1 MDEQKP
7 TGRPSLFTP
16 ELGDRICAEVMAGNP
31 LVRICAADDMP
42 HPATVY
48 RWFREHKSFC
58 DNYARA
64 KEDQAD
70 YFVEDILQIAD
81 LSTPEDI
88 QVARL
93 RVDTRKWA
101 ASKYK
106 PKKYGDKLTQDVT
119 AEVTVKAES
128 NLISEVLKNVPTDAL
143 EKIISEHPES

>member
-1 MDEQKP
+1 MAA
-7 TGRPSLFTP
+7 GRPTKFT
-16 ELGDRICAEVMAGNP
+16 EKLGDEICSYVMAGMP
-31 LVRICAADDMP
+31 LVRICALENMP

-48 RWFREHKSFC
+48 RWFREHQLFC

-81 LSTPEDI
+81 EARPDDV
-88 QVARL
+88 QVAKL

-106 PKKYGDKLTQDVT
+106 PKKYGDRLMSENRSVDEHGNTVDPVTNIMIGLRESDRAILDRWKKKLGD
-119 AEVTVKAES
+119 K
-128 NLISEVLKNVPTDAL
+128 
-143 EKIISEHPES
+143 

>member
-1 MDEQKP
+1 MAKI
-7 TGRPSLFTP
+7 GRPTLFTP

-48 RWFREHKSFC
+48 RWFRENKSFC

-81 LSTPEDI
+81 IATPEDI

-106 PKKYGDKLTQDVT
+106 PKKYGDKITQEQTGPDGGPI
-119 AEVTVKAES
+119 ENKVTVEIVKT
-128 NLISEVLKNVPTDAL
+128 IHKDT
-143 EKIISEHPES
+143 

>member
-1 MDEQKP
+1 MAI
-7 TGRPSLFTP
+7 GRPTDFTQ
-16 ELGDRICAEVMAGNP
+16 ELGDKICAKVMEGMP
-31 LVRICAADDMP
+31 LVRICAEEGMP

-48 RWFREHKSFC
+48 RWFREHKDFC

-81 LSTPEDI
+81 LATIQDV
-88 QVARL
+88 QVAKL

-106 PKKYGDKLTQDVT
+106 PKKYGDRLHAELTGEGGKPIET
-119 AEVTVKAES
+119 T
-128 NLISEVLKNVPTDAL
+128 SEIRITFVDSKPED
-143 EKIISEHPES
+143 SEGV

>member
-1 MDEQKP
+1 MTEQPKI
-7 TGRPSLFTP
+7 GRPTKFTP
-16 ELGDRICAEVMAGNP
+16 ELGDSICSKVMAGMP
-31 LVRICAADDMP
+31 LVRICAEDDMP

-48 RWFREHKSFC
+48 RWFRENKEFC

-81 LSTPEDI
+81 MATNETV

-93 RVDTRKWA
+93 QVDTRKWA

-106 PKKYGDKLTQDVT
+106 PKKYGDRLST
-119 AEVTVKAES
+119 ES
-128 NLISEVLKNVPTDAL
+128 QALDRNGNPTDP
-143 EKIISEHPES
+143 INITISMVKSES

>member
-1 MDEQKP
+1 
-7 TGRPSLFTP
+7 
-16 ELGDRICAEVMAGNP
+16 MAGMP

-42 HPATVY
+42 EPATVY
-48 RWFREHKSFC
+48 RWFRTHKEFC

-81 LSTPEDI
+81 MSTPDDI

-106 PKKYGDKLTQDVT
+106 PKKYGDKLGLHGVEGAAPIATQDAT
-119 AEVTVKAES
+119 ASKFEE
-128 NLISEVLKNVPTDAL
+128 
-143 EKIISEHPES
+143 IIRNMEMTKRAG